1 MPYLEIN
8 DLEGFAKDF
17 ADIVRE
23 KLGPLRAEIVALKAE
38 NAELCGR
45 INRLEALA
53 TKTVTA
59 LPKRGAA

>member
-38 NAELCGR
+38 NAEMCGR
-45 INRLEALA
+45 LNRLEALA
-53 TKTVTA
+53 DKSVTR
-59 LPKRGAA
+59 LPIKGAA